1 MPILAGLL
9 VSIFSALVSL
19 FVRWVTKKFA
29 IGMAAVAVF
38 ATLTLLLWGAIGL
51 ALSGVAATFSYDSGF
66 SIGLWVAVSYNGQA
80 LAAATVAAD
89 TAIALYKWNVENLRL
104 LAYVT

>member
-9 VSIFSALVSL
+9 VSIFSALVQFL
-19 FVRWVTKKFA
+19 VTYVSKK
-29 IGMAAVAVF
+29 
-38 ATLTLLLWGAIGL
+38 LAIGL
-51 ALSGVAATFSYDSGF
+51 AALGIFAGLTVALWAGIGLALAGVAATFSYDSGF
-66 SIGLWVAVSYNGQA
+66 SIGLWVAVSHNGQA
-80 LAAATVAAD
+80 VAAATVAAD